1 MKVREEATEKKDR
14 KESEKDFF
22 RLSGKN
28 VFGILRIIELNY
40 GCLKPSQ
47 ASKRMKNQ
55 KRRKKVWNIFW
66 QQNRKFSQK
75 NWDFNLEKKLEKI
88 GARIPSKCPDQT
100 LKEHS
105 SKLSHFLGCSYY
117 YYLLEVAGRQG
128 QLGKKRR
135 WWHLPWVVKLF

>member
-55 KRRKKVWNIFW
+55 KRRKKVWNIFLTTES
-66 QQNRKFSQK
+66 KIFT
-75 NWDFNLEKKLEKI
+75 KKL
-88 GARIPSKCPDQT
+88 RS
-100 LKEHS
+100 
-105 SKLSHFLGCSYY
+105 
-117 YYLLEVAGRQG
+117 
-128 QLGKKRR
+128 
-135 WWHLPWVVKLF
+135 